1 MRGLDSTHN
10 KLLLAGIVAV
20 IGNYLPYFFLGQD
33 AHLLIHDNLD
43 SGFVWLKIMTEGGS
57 VFHHPA
63 EHIPNALGGVPAYSL
78 YPYYNIPL
86 LIFGMAGSFWGY
98 VVNKMLAGVIGF
110 VGMHLLLRTHF
121 KVSNALVGFGVSLLF
136 GLLPFWSFTATVS
149 GVPLVLFAF
158 LNIRDRDFSVINWII
173 IAGYSFYSS
182 VVLTGV
188 FLLALLGTLLVIDSI
203 RNRSF
208 NFAFAAALIVST
220 VAYLITSF
228 PVIYSFAFNPGY
240 VSHRSEILWDT
251 LSLEQAWHRS
261 FQLFTEGQYHANSFH
276 GYMIIPILFGGTI
289 LLIDRMRNSTYFLIM
304 GFLVFSSLSYGFIHA
319 FDPATTMGKLI
330 SGFPLQLD
338 RFHFLNPTA
347 WYILLAI
354 SLQAIVTRFSW
365 LKLLVAVGILG
376 QAVFI
381 IRSHELIVNQDKPSY
396 NAFFAENEFDQMKK
410 EIGTP
415 TDEFTVI
422 NLGMHPSISQY
433 NGFHSLDGYS
443 VNYPLSHKH
452 SFREI
457 IAGEL
462 DKDEKLANHFDNWG
476 SRCYAFNSSTKLD
489 FLNPEP
495 EPIDSLAFNFQLLKE
510 AGCEYV
516 LSSATIT
523 NTPELPLVKA
533 IQGEYWKIHLYR
545 IQP

>member
-10 KLLLAGIVAV
+10 KLFLAGIVGV

-33 AHLLIHDNLD
+33 AHILIHDNLD

-57 VFHHPA
+57 FFRHPA
-63 EHIPNALGGVPAYSL
+63 EQIPNALGGVPAYSL

-110 VGMHLLLRTHF
+110 VGMHLLLRTYF
-121 KVSNALVGFGVSLLF
+121 KVSNAFVGFGVSLLF

-158 LNIRDRDFSVINWII
+158 LNLRRGDTKPLNWLII
-173 IAGYSFYSS
+173 VGYSFYSS

-188 FLLALLGTLLVIDSI
+188 FLLGLLGTLWIIDSI
-203 RNRSF
+203 RSRSF
-208 NFAFAAALIVST
+208 NFPFAAALGASAI
-220 VAYLITSF
+220 AYVITSF
-228 PVIYSFAFNPGY
+228 PVIYSFAFDPGY
-240 VSHRSEILWDT
+240 VSHRSEILWNT

-261 FQLFTEGQYHANSFH
+261 FQLFTVGQYHANSFH
-276 GYMIIPILFGGTI
+276 NYLIIPILVGGII
-289 LLIDRMRNSTYFLIM
+289 LLIGRMRNSKYFLLL
-304 GFLVFSSLSYGFIHA
+304 GFLCFSSLSYGFIHA
-319 FDPATTMGKLI
+319 FDPTSTAGKLI

-354 SLQAIVTRFSW
+354 SLQTIVSRFSW
-365 LKLLVAVGILG
+365 SKWLVAVVVLG
-376 QAVFI
+376 QAIFI
-381 IRSHELIVNQDKPSY
+381 ISSHELIVNQDKPSY
-396 NAFFAENEFDQMKK
+396 NAFFAENELEQIKK
-410 EIGTP
+410 EIDNP
-415 TDEFTVI
+415 INEVTVI
-422 NLGMHPSISQY
+422 SLGLHPSISQY

-443 VNYPLSHKH
+443 VNYPLSHKR

-462 DKDEKLANHFDNWG
+462 DKDEKLADYFDNWG

-489 FLNPEP
+489 FLDPEP
-495 EPIDSLAFNFQLLKE
+495 EPVDGLAFNFQLLTE

-516 LSSATIT
+516 LSSTTIT
-523 NTPELPLVKA
+523 NTPELALVKA
-533 IQGEYWKIHLYR
+533 VQGEYWKIHLYR